1 MECQVRVCVS
11 GLSIQVFTLWDRS
24 QSHLLRLT
32 KIISTVK
39 VQSFVSYATGWEWE
53 SRIFCYWM
61 KNAAVREFS
70 YFSLV
75 SVKEG
80 ACFLV
85 IFFMLTDHFSRP
97 NGSARFPL
105 FFLSFFVVYAATFLG
120 YKYCTK

>member
-1 MECQVRVCVS
+1 MSSAGMRLRPVDPSLHTMGPFSEP
-11 GLSIQVFTLWDRS
+11 
-24 QSHLLRLT
+24 LLRLT

-85 IFFMLTDHFSRP
+85 IFLCLLITFPGLMA
-97 NGSARFPL
+97 ARD
-105 FFLSFFVVYAATFLG
+105 FLCFSFFFCSLRSHIPRV
-120 YKYCTK
+120 

>member
-1 MECQVRVCVS
+1 MSSAGMRLRPVDPSFHTMGPFSEP
-11 GLSIQVFTLWDRS
+11 
-24 QSHLLRLT
+24 LLRLT

-97 NGSARFPL
+97 NGSARFLL
-105 FFLSFFVVYAATFLG
+105 FFFLIFVVYAATFLG
-120 YKYCTK
+120 YKYCIK

>member
-1 MECQVRVCVS
+1 MECQVQVCVS
-11 GLSIQVFTLWDRS
+11 ALSIQVFTLWDHS

-61 KNAAVREFS
+61 KNTAVREFS

-85 IFFMLTDHFSRP
+85 IFLCLLIAFPGLMA
-97 NGSARFPL
+97 ARD
-105 FFLSFFVVYAATFLG
+105 FLCFSFFFCSLRSHIPRV
-120 YKYCTK
+120 

>member
-1 MECQVRVCVS
+1 MSMRRQREYGMSSAGMRLRPVDS
-11 GLSIQVFTLWDRS
+11 SLHTMGLFSEPW
-24 QSHLLRLT
+24 LRLT

-75 SVKEG
+75 SVMEG

-85 IFFMLTDHFSRP
+85 IFFLCLLITSSRP

-105 FFLSFFVVYAATFLG
+105 FFFLFL
-120 YKYCTK
+120 